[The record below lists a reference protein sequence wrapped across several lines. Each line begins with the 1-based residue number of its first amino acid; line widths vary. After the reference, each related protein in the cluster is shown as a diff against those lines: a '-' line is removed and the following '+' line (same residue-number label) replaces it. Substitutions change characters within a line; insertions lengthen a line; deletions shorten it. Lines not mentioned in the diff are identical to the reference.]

1 MKHRPLR
8 SLAAGLLCAA
18 LVLLASPTAAAEPQ
32 SECGLCYANAAD
44 GSRVVLPLESTEVVL
59 DVQPGLMEAVVTQTF
74 TNRTDT
80 ALEATY
86 LYPLPAEATVTE
98 FELRFRDRVV
108 RSVVREKQRARV
120 EYEAAKAEGKK
131 AALLEQRDPSLFS
144 TAVANFLPGETVKV
158 VVRFIQPVALTA
170 VGAEIRFPMTT
181 GVKYFPA
188 DAVPGTPGNAAPTPP
203 KVDASAVAVH
213 HYYAYDIEVR
223 GFPAGTITS
232 PSHAVEVTELPGD
245 RRRVGLAEEITI
257 PDRDF
262 VLRIENRPGKE
273 TQSTVVVQHTA
284 NGSHG
289 LFTVFP
295 PLQPPAKNADRPGRD
310 FLFLIDHSGS
320 MEGARMDSAKLGLQ
334 GCLAML
340 DPQDRFQIVVFDD
353 TFKFYRRKWVAATP
367 WAMTWASWIVR
378 QVQADGGTEM
388 QPALE
393 ASLDF
398 CAKHDDGRDQV
409 IVFLTDG
416 DVGNEVQLLQ
426 LLERKIGRKRLF
438 AFGVGAAPNAYLIGK
453 MAELGRGQ
461 ARFIADDESVAREL
475 SDLFATLATPV
486 LTDLKLTL
494 LDAHGAEV
502 PATFFPQRLAD
513 VFMGRPIQA
522 AFAAEGSMPATVLLQ
537 AQCDGKTVEVRLPV
551 GEMTERG
558 SGLEKHFG
566 RMLHEELA
574 AQKRMASGDAAR
586 CEAIEQ
592 QMLEVSLRYQLVT
605 ERTSR
610 VAIDTEVARRPQA
623 PIDPLRVPQYNAADQ
638 AASAVLGADETE
650 ILVLSPFEV
659 SATEN
664 TGYASATTLAGC
676 RLNTELRDIGSAVT
690 VVTAEFLKDIGA
702 TDNRTLL
709 QYTASSEVGGSFGN
723 FGGNGDGPLLDESGK
738 FITPNTNTRVRGLAA
753 ADNTRDFCMTD
764 IPWDGYAV
772 DGVDLQ
778 RGANS
783 ILFGMGSPA
792 GIINVRMKMPMFR
805 NANEISLRYGSY
817 GSNRAVADFNRV
829 LLEDQLALRL
839 AAVRNHEQFNQAPAF
854 SKDERLFAAL
864 RFEPAFLK
872 KNGLRTVLKA
882 NVEAGRVRSNN
893 PRTLPP
899 IDRITPWFY
908 SGTYG
913 GRNPN
918 SGQMVTYTNLNRGTF
933 IPLALVDDNTPRQ
946 NHGQMRPSYNG
957 PGIAAGAVDHLPNGI
972 SGGEHNPGYNPWV
985 GNFANQFGGPLV
997 FFNGDS
1003 STPAPMQT
1011 VEPRQQFSGGLSSTG
1026 AVDRSIEGQRWQRP
1040 GSVTSY
1046 ADYARNA
1053 GLPYS
1058 QFGVYKD
1065 LALTDASV
1073 FDFYNQLLDGPNKKE
1088 WQNFRTYNI
1097 SLAQT
1102 FFDEQVGF
1110 ELTYNNEFYR
1120 NGRLSLLSGER
1131 QAIYVDFNK
1140 VYGDGTPAG
1149 LNGEPYGDGTPNPN
1163 VGRAFLS
1170 DNGQGNNGSYRSN
1183 KESKRATVFAI
1194 HDFSKGGKFWSL
1206 RFLGKHTVT
1215 GLFSSD
1221 ENTSDT
1227 RSWIRHTADDAFAEA
1242 IRTSSVFKINANEVV
1257 PNTVIYLG
1265 PSLLN
1270 ATTAVGAHLPNPT
1283 NVQAVQSGNLRTFI
1297 GTWNKATN
1305 PTDSNYVDPG
1315 ATWVDPYYPDFAP
1328 FNTAGGARSSTQSE
1342 NPANYVGW
1350 RNLPVAWTDSESSAA
1365 AREHNTTAARLA
1377 RSRVNSSAF
1386 VWQGRFLDN
1395 AIVGTLGARKDIAKS
1410 WSIDQ
1415 NTNSASGRG
1424 VLNLDPSVYKLPE
1437 AHGNRVQITSHSWMV
1452 VGHLMDLPGLKPLLE
1467 NSPVVVSL
1475 FYNRSSNFQPSAARV
1490 DIYGSPLAP
1499 PTGVT
1504 TDKGVLFETRDG
1516 RYSLKINRYETSS
1529 TNVSN
1534 ETLANNLWFIGAS
1547 QTWSGNWANRFQY
1560 NWDGDTIGSA
1570 ITNPSATNNKYNY
1583 EPAQREKDMA
1593 AALGLTGDAAQAK
1606 AWELAAA
1613 RETQVVA
1620 AWRAWQ
1626 ASVNPAFYSAWRIDL
1641 TAPKAGTGTELSA
1654 SVPAGL
1660 AVPEDSVSKGYEVE
1674 FTAQFTRNW
1683 RLTFNAAKTSAVRHH
1698 VGGAAVTD
1706 FVTQYEQAL
1715 NTGVGGAGDLRV
1727 WWGGAG
1733 NETALYQWN
1742 QRFGSLYRLL
1752 KLQEGTS
1759 APELRQWRINLITNY
1774 GFDSG
1779 FLKGV
1784 NVGGGVR
1791 YESSIVIGYPV
1802 LPGPVSSQASYDI
1815 AHPYRGDRE
1824 TNFDF
1829 WVGYTRR
1836 IWKDVEWQIQ
1846 LNVRNAF
1853 VGNELIPITTQ
1864 PDGSPAGWRIRPPQT
1879 FQLTSTFRF

>member
-1 MKHRPLR
+1 MKHRSLPF
-8 SLAAGLLCAA
+8 LAAGLLCAA
-18 LVLLASPTAAAEPQ
+18 LALLASPTAAAEPQ
-32 SECGLCYANAAD
+32 SECGLCFADVAD

-59 DVQPGLMEAVVTQTF
+59 DVQPGLMEAAVTQTF

-86 LYPLPAEATVTE
+86 LYPLPPDATVTE

-108 RSVVREKQRARV
+108 RSVVREKQQARV
-120 EYEAAKAEGKK
+120 EYAAAKAEGKK

-170 VGAEIRFPMTT
+170 AGAEIRFPMTT

-188 DAVPGTPGNAAPTPP
+188 DATPGKPGNAAPTPP
-203 KVDASAVAVH
+203 KVDAAAVAVH

-232 PSHAVEVTELPGD
+232 PSHAVKVEELPGD
-245 RRRVGLAEEITI
+245 RRLVGLAEEITI

-262 VLRIENRPGKE
+262 VLRIEVAATEQPA
-273 TQSTVVVQHTA
+273 STVVTQQA
-284 NGSHG
+284 GDG
-289 LFTVFP
+289 CYGMLTVFP
-295 PLQPPAKNADRPGRD
+295 PEVRRSSVGQTPRDIVFLLDR
-310 FLFLIDHSGS
+310 SGS
-320 MEGARMDSAKLGLQ
+320 MEGSRLASAKLGVQ

-340 DPQDRFQIVVFDD
+340 ELQDRFQIIAFDS
-353 TFKFYRRKWVAATP
+353 TQTSYRTDWTAATG
-367 WAMTWASWIVR
+367 AEIEKAIAYVAKTTS
-378 QVQADGGTEM
+378 GSGTEM
-388 QPALE
+388 QPALRLAL
-393 ASLDF
+393 ASCDNSS
-398 CAKHDDGRDQV
+398 KTRQPIV
-409 IVFLTDG
+409 ILLTDG
-416 DVGNEVQLLQ
+416 DVGNEGELFKLLDTRS
-426 LLERKIGRKRLF
+426 EGVRLF
-438 AFGVGAAPNAYLIGK
+438 TFGIGAVPNAGLLRK
-453 MAELGRGQ
+453 MAELGHGQ
-461 ARFIADDESVAREL
+461 ARFIDDDESVAREL
-475 SDLFATLATPV
+475 TDLFLTLAAPV
-486 LTDLKLTL
+486 LTDLRLTL
-494 LDAHGAEV
+494 VDASGSVV
-502 PATFFPQRLAD
+502 PATIFPQQLND
-513 VFMGRPIQA
+513 VFVGRPIQA
-522 AFAAEGSMPATVLLQ
+522 AFGASGSTPSAVVLEARDGGRPVRMELPLQ
-537 AQCDGKTVEVRLPV
+537 GALARGDGVAKN
-551 GEMTERG
+551 
-558 SGLEKHFG
+558 FG
-566 RMLHEELA
+566 RMLFADLETRQRLPGVTPEQSTEL
-574 AQKRMASGDAAR
+574 QRTK
-586 CEAIEQ
+586 
-592 QMLEVSLRYQLVT
+592 LETALKFQLVT
-605 ERTSR
+605 ELTSR
-610 VAIDTEVARRPQA
+610 VAIDTEVARRPQT
-623 PIDPLRVPQYNAADQ
+623 PIDTLRVPQYNAADQ
-638 AASAVLGADETE
+638 ANAPAAPASEEE

-664 TGYASATTLAGC
+664 TGYAAATTLAGN

-738 FITPNTNTRVRGLAA
+738 FISPNTNTRIRGLAA
-753 ADNTRDFCMTD
+753 ADNTRDFFMTD

-792 GIINVRMKMPMFR
+792 GMINVRMKMPMFR
-805 NANEISLRYGSY
+805 NANEVSLRYGSY
-817 GSNRAVADFNRV
+817 GSNRVMADFNRV
-829 LLEDQLALRL
+829 LIEDQLALRL
-839 AAVRNHEQFNQAPAF
+839 AAVRNDERFKQDPAF
-854 SKDERLFAAL
+854 SKDERLFAGL

-872 KNGLRTVLKA
+872 KDGRRTILKA
-882 NVEAGRVRSNN
+882 NIETGRVRSNT

-899 IDRITPWFY
+899 IDMITPWFY
-908 SGTYG
+908 TGTYVG
-913 GRNPN
+913 KNPN
-918 SGQMVTYTNLNRGTF
+918 SGQTVMYTNLNRGTF
-933 IPLALVDDNTPRQ
+933 IPLALVDDNTPRR
-946 NHGQMRPSYNG
+946 NHGQLRPSYNG
-957 PGIAAGAVDHLPNGI
+957 PGIAAGAVDYVPNGI
-972 SGGEHNPGYNPWV
+972 AGGANNPAYNPWV

-1026 AVDRSIEGQRWQRP
+1026 AVDQTIGGQRWQRP

-1058 QFGVYKD
+1058 EFGVYKD
-1065 LALTDASV
+1065 LSLTDASV

-1088 WQNFRTYNI
+1088 WQNFRTFNL

-1102 FFDEQVGF
+1102 FFNEQVGF

-1131 QAIYVDFNK
+1131 QAIYIDFNK

-1170 DNGQGNNGSYRSN
+1170 DNGQGNNGSYLSN
-1183 KESKRATVFAI
+1183 KENKRATVFAS
-1194 HDFSKGGKFWSL
+1194 HDFAKDGKHWAL
-1206 RFLGKHTVT
+1206 RFLGKHTLT
-1215 GLFSSD
+1215 GLFASD
-1221 ENTSDT
+1221 ENKTDS
-1227 RSWIRHTADDAFAEA
+1227 RSWIRYTADDAFAEA
-1242 IRTSSVFKINANEVV
+1242 IRTSSVYKINANEVV

-1270 ATTAVGAHLPNPT
+1270 ATTAAGARLPNPT
-1283 NVQAVQSGNLRTFI
+1283 EIQTVQSGNLRNFV
-1297 GTWNKATN
+1297 GTWNQ
-1305 PTDSNYVDPG
+1305 PTSPADPNYVNPG
-1315 ATWVDPYYPDFAP
+1315 AAWVDPYYPDIAP
-1328 FNTAGGARSSTQSE
+1328 FNTAGGARNSTQSE

-1350 RNLPVAWTDSESSAA
+1350 SNLPIVWTDSESSAG
-1365 AREHNTTAARLA
+1365 ARDHNTTAARLA
-1377 RSRVNSSAF
+1377 RSRVTSSAF
-1386 VWQGRFLDN
+1386 VWQGHFLDN
-1395 AIVGTLGARKDIAKS
+1395 AIVGTWGVRKDIAKS

-1415 NTNSASGRG
+1415 NTNSTGGRG

-1437 AHGNRVQITSHSWMV
+1437 AYGNRLQITSHSWMI
-1452 VGHLMDLPGLKPLLE
+1452 VGHLMDLPGLKTLLE
-1467 NSPVVVSL
+1467 KSPVAVSV

-1490 DIYGSPLAP
+1490 DIYGRPLAP
-1499 PTGVT
+1499 PTGAT
-1504 TDKGVLFETRDG
+1504 TDMGVLLETRDG
-1516 RYSLKINRYETSS
+1516 KYSLKINRYETST

-1547 QTWSGNWANRFQY
+1547 QAWSGNWVNRFQY
-1560 NWDGDTIGSA
+1560 DWDGDTVGTA
-1570 ITNPSATNNKYNY
+1570 VTNPGATNTKYNY

-1593 AALGLTGDAAQAK
+1593 AALGLTGDSAQAK

-1613 RETQVVA
+1613 REAQVVA
-1620 AWRAWQ
+1620 AWRTWQ

-1641 TAPKAGTGTELSA
+1641 SAPTTGPGTGLSSA
-1654 SVPAGL
+1654 APAGL
-1660 AVPEDSVSKGYEVE
+1660 AVTEDSVSKGYEVE
-1674 FTAQFTRNW
+1674 FTAQVTKNW
-1683 RLTFNAAKTSAVRHH
+1683 RLTFNAAKTSAVRSN
-1698 VGGAAVTD
+1698 VGGAALTD
-1706 FVTQYEQAL
+1706 FVTKYEAAL
-1715 NTGVGGAGDLRV
+1715 NSGVGGAGDLRV

-1733 NETALYQWN
+1733 NETALFQWN
-1742 QRFGSLYRLL
+1742 QRFGSLYHML
-1752 KLQEGTS
+1752 KLQEGTN
-1759 APELRQWRINLITNY
+1759 APELRQWRFNLITNY
-1774 GFDSG
+1774 DFDSG
-1779 FLKGV
+1779 LLKGV

-1802 LPGPVSSQASYDI
+1802 IPGPVSTQVSYDI
-1815 AHPYRGDRE
+1815 ANPYRGDGE

-1829 WVGYTRR
+1829 WIGYTRKV
-1836 IWKDVEWQIQ
+1836 WKDVEWQLQ

-1853 VGNELIPITTQ
+1853 VGNELISVTTQ
-1864 PDGSPAGWRIRPPQT
+1864 PDGTPAGYRIRPPKT